1 MKSLPAPHFIV
12 ALCLAGSLAGCAHVP
27 GGSAQS
33 EFAGKEE
40 APTSIQEILDTG
52 PVTGGRESSDGL
64 VVNGIRLQN
73 SRFDYPVVI
82 NSRVLFCVDYFT
94 GRGREHFAKYLS
106 RSDYF
111 IPFIRPI
118 LRQHGLP

>member
-1 MKSLPAPHFIV
+1 MRNSRMKSLPAPHFIV

-52 PVTGGRESSDGL
+52 PVTGGRESSDGWSSM
-64 VVNGIRLQN
+64 GSD
-73 SRFDYPVVI
+73 SRI
-82 NSRVLFCVDYFT
+82 RVLT
-94 GRGREHFAKYLS
+94 T
-106 RSDYF
+106 RS
-111 IPFIRPI
+111 
-118 LRQHGLP
+118 